1 MDEAGALLGEKMEER
16 SDDSKYARRANEGQD
31 FRKIGG
37 LLRRIIHPETIGS
50 ENVAMGIGY
59 VNPGEELLRHRHTY
73 EEMYYY
79 LQGRGTMIVGDAVL
93 KAESGLFVYV
103 PPNVPHH
110 TINTGD
116 EPMVLLYSYWPPA
129 AAGDQI
135 VLITEDGEVPLRDI
149 QTSRE
154 ST

>member
-1 MDEAGALLGEKMEER
+1 MQGEKMEECSNDR
-16 SDDSKYARRANEGQD
+16 RHARRATEGQD

-37 LLRRIIHPETIGS
+37 LLRRVIHPQTIGS

-59 VNPGEELLRHRHTY
+59 VNPGEELLRHRHAY

-79 LQGRGTMIVGDAVL
+79 LQGTGTMIVDKAVL
-93 KAESGLFVYV
+93 KTEPGLFVYV
-103 PPNVPHH
+103 PANVPHH

-129 AAGDQI
+129 AASSQI
-135 VLITEDGEVPLRDI
+135 VLITDDGEISL
-149 QTSRE
+149 
-154 ST
+154 